1 MNLHDIDACAP
12 LALAGRESARR
23 RLGIDPAC
31 FVVLDVVPHTVA
43 PRDGVDTVILALAR
57 LRQRYGVDGILL
69 LTGGIAPNAE
79 LARLRA
85 LARALQVEAH
95 VRVVADPL
103 PEALRDCHA
112 AANVLASTPWCV
124 SRSSAAHQ
132 AMPYALPVLCTD
144 AGSLQGAV
152 RDGITGYL
160 IPPRDAELLADR
172 LARLQRLPLLA
183 QAMARAMAQAMTDTG
198 RAHLTNLDRFEKKA
212 TP

>member
-12 LALAGRESARR
+12 LAPAGREPARR

-57 LRQRYGVDGILL
+57 LRQRYGVDGIVLL
-69 LTGGIAPNAE
+69 AGGLAPGAE
-79 LARLRA
+79 LTRLRA

-95 VRVVADPL
+95 VRFVADPL
-103 PEALRDCHA
+103 PDALRDCQA
-112 AANVLASTPWCV
+112 AANVLASTPWCA
-124 SRSSAAHQ
+124 SRASAAHQ
-132 AMPYALPVLCTD
+132 AMPYPLPVICTD
-144 AGSLQGAV
+144 FGDSQGTV

-160 IPPRDAELLADR
+160 IPPRDAALLADR

-183 QAMARAMAQAMTDTG
+183 QAMAQAITDTG
-198 RAHLTNLDRFEKKA
+198 RAHLSNPDRFEKKA

>member
-12 LALAGRESARR
+12 MAPAGREPARR

-69 LTGGIAPNAE
+69 LTGRVAPNAE

-85 LARALQVEAH
+85 LARALQVEPH
-95 VRVVADPL
+95 VRFIADPL
-103 PEALRDCHA
+103 PDVLRDCHA
-112 AANVLASTPWCV
+112 AANVLASTPWCA
-124 SRSSAAHQ
+124 SRVSAAHD
-132 AMPYALPVLCTD
+132 AMPYPLPVICTD
-144 AGSLQGAV
+144 AVGSLSAV
-152 RDGITGYL
+152 RDGVSGYL
-160 IPPRDAELLADR
+160 IAPRDAALLADR

-183 QAMARAMAQAMTDTG
+183 QAMADAC
-198 RAHLTNLDRFEKKA
+198 RAHPSNPDRFEKKA

>member
-12 LALAGRESARR
+12 LAPAGREPARR
-23 RLGIDPAC
+23 RLGIGPAC

-57 LRQRYGVDGILL
+57 LRQRYGVNGILL
-69 LTGGIAPNAE
+69 LTGGLAPGAE

-85 LARALQVEAH
+85 LARALQVEPH
-95 VRVVADPL
+95 VRFVADP
-103 PEALRDCHA
+103 PPDTLRDCHV
-112 AANVLASTPWCV
+112 AANVLASTPWCA
-124 SRSSAAHQ
+124 SRASAAHE
-132 AMPYALPVLCTD
+132 AMPYALPVICTD
-144 AGSLQGAV
+144 AGGSPSAV

-160 IPPRDAELLADR
+160 IPPRDAALLADR

-183 QAMARAMAQAMTDTG
+183 QAMAQAITDTG
-198 RAHLTNLDRFEKKA
+198 RAHLSNPDRFEKKA

>member
-12 LALAGRESARR
+12 LPPAGREPARR

-31 FVVLDVVPHTVA
+31 FVVLDVVSHTVA

-57 LRQRYGVDGILL
+57 LRQQYGVDGILL
-69 LTGGIAPNAE
+69 LTGRVVPNAE

-85 LARALQVEAH
+85 LARALQVEPH
-95 VRVVADPL
+95 VRFVADPL
-103 PEALRDCHA
+103 PDVLRDCHA
-112 AANVLASTPWCV
+112 AANVLASTPWCA
-124 SRSSAAHQ
+124 SRASAAHE

-144 AGSLQGAV
+144 ADGSPSAV

-160 IPPRDAELLADR
+160 IPPRDAALLADR

-183 QAMARAMAQAMTDTG
+183 QAMAQAMTDTG
-198 RAHLTNLDRFEKKA
+198 RAHLSNPDRFQKKA
-212 TP
+212 IP

>member
-12 LALAGRESARR
+12 LAPAGREPARR

-57 LRQRYGVDGILL
+57 LRQRYGVDSILL
-69 LTGGIAPNAE
+69 LTGSFAPNAE

-95 VRVVADPL
+95 VRFVAAPL
-103 PEALRDCHA
+103 PDALRDCHA
-112 AANVLASTPWCV
+112 AANVLASTPWCA
-124 SRSSAAHQ
+124 SRVSAAYQ

-144 AGSLQGAV
+144 FGDSQGTV

-160 IPPRDAELLADR
+160 IPPRDAALLADR

-183 QAMARAMAQAMTDTG
+183 QAMAQAMAQAISDAG
-198 RAHLTNLDRFEKKA
+198 HAHLSNPDRFEKKA

>member
-12 LALAGRESARR
+12 LPPAGREPARR

-69 LTGGIAPNAE
+69 VSGCVAPNAE

-85 LARALQVEAH
+85 LARALQVEPH
-95 VRVVADPL
+95 VRFVDP
-103 PEALRDCHA
+103 PPDALRDCHA
-112 AANVLASTPWCV
+112 AANVLASTPWCA
-124 SRSSAAHQ
+124 SRVSAAYQ

-144 AGSLQGAV
+144 FGDSQGTV

-160 IPPRDAELLADR
+160 IPPRDAALLADR
-172 LARLQRLPLLA
+172 LARLQRLPVLAQSMA
-183 QAMARAMAQAMTDTG
+183 QAMADAG
-198 RAHLTNLDRFEKKA
+198 RAHLSNPDRFEKKA